1 MAREYFNN
9 FPTITYKNKQVKN
22 VLLRAVTRPPTIDNN
37 FVYMPLTIN
46 EGERPDT
53 VANDLYNNSFYDW
66 AIRLVNTQ
74 IDPYYDWYMT
84 AEQFEKFLIS
94 KYGSIATAMATIVHY
109 RNKNYKA
116 VLINT
121 ETYGNIEDTA
131 DYEPVYAYDYEEE
144 LNEAKKLIKVI
155 QPVTVQELDRQ
166 LEKKLNE

>member
-1 MAREYFNN
+1 MATEYFKN
-9 FPTITYKNKQVKN
+9 FPTITYNNKQVKN
-22 VLLRAVTRPPTIDNN
+22 ILLRAVPKSPTIENN
-37 FVYMPLTIN
+37 YVYLPLTVN

-53 VANDLYNNSFYDW
+53 VANDLYNNSYYDW

-84 AEQFEKFLIS
+84 AEQFEKFLIA

-109 RNKNYKA
+109 RHKTYKA
-116 VLINT
+116 VFINT
-121 ETYGNIEDTA
+121 YTYSNIEDTA

-155 QPVTVQELDRQ
+155 QPSTVQDLDRQ